1 MSKRFADE
9 SSDVQV
15 KRSRASLFND
25 STEFEYD
32 AVTSVEPEDV
42 AKDQGTRSEVMEDD
56 HPTIKSLLLED
67 GVDVSEQ
74 PVSQLCELCWKI
86 LRYINDETKVWSGRK
101 RKGTDISNTRIQHH
115 ENDSDLKRSAANGC
129 GLCFQFVQGLQD
141 PRDGLWA
148 SLPLGTVSCSWF
160 EGTTSWLLE
169 LLATTKQITS
179 YVTISHALAPGNLR
193 TSPSTLEIGR
203 YD

>member
-74 PVSQLCELCWKI
+74 PVSQLCELCLKI
-86 LRYINDETKVWSGRK
+86 LRYINDETKVWSGRE
-101 RKGTDISNTRIQHH
+101 RERTDPLYREIQHH
-115 ENDSDLKRSAANGC
+115 ENDSDLKRSAVNGC
-129 GLCFQFVQGLQD
+129 GLCSQFVQDLQEARQLSYS
-141 PRDGLWA
+141 PKV
-148 SLPLGTVSCSWF
+148 PPGTVSCSCF
-160 EGTTSWLLE
+160 EELASWLLILVPTAE
-169 LLATTKQITS
+169 RMFTS
-179 YVTISHALAPGNLR
+179 YLTISHDISR
-193 TSPSTLEIGR
+193 SCSR
-203 YD
+203 